1 MKNFNSLAWG
11 GDQLNNVTFWANGL
25 FSRATGLIQYPL

>member
-1 MKNFNSLAWG
+1 MKNSNSLVWG

-25 FSRATGLIQYPL
+25 FSRATGLFQYPL